1 MELSALQE
9 VMPQISEAGA
19 SLIAISPQ
27 RQEHLRQMIKKDN
40 LTFDILTDEGNKV
53 AAQFGLV
60 FKVPDYL
67 KEIYLKFGIDL
78 ERFNGDDSWTL
89 PVPARLIIDTN
100 SVIRSADADP
110 DYTVRPEP
118 DETIEK
124 LKALSIG

>member
-19 SLIAISPQ
+19 SLITISPQ

-89 PVPARLIIDTN
+89 PVPARLIIDTD
-100 SVIRSADADP
+100 SVIKSADADP

-124 LKALSIG
+124 LKALRAG

>member
-9 VMPQISEAGA
+9 VMPQISETGA

-78 ERFNGDDSWTL
+78 ERFNGDNSWTL

-100 SVIRSADADP
+100 SVIKSADADP

>member
-1 MELSALQE
+1 
-9 VMPQISEAGA
+9 MPQISEAGA

-40 LTFDILTDEGNKV
+40 LTFDILTDKGNKV

-118 DETIEK
+118 NETIEK